1 NAICP
6 FYTTTPMVLDSELN
20 AKQDFLA
27 QASPMK
33 RLAHPSE
40 VVAMMLM
47 MCAKENSYLTGQ
59 AIAIDGGVTA
69 Y

>member
-1 NAICP
+1 
-6 FYTTTPMVLDSELN
+6 
-20 AKQDFLA
+20 KQDFLA